1 METCSSPDVT
11 RDVDARTTVGVAVK
25 EIIASV
31 KQIEGG
37 ADAVPDDIQLF
48 SDGLGEPSPLDM
60 DSLDALDLALA
71 LKERF
76 DPDGERF
83 EAFLNGEV
91 DLQELGTVN
100 KITDFVLSL
109 QLESDFRP
117 VGADRPATNAAI
129 QAIQTH

>member
-1 METCSSPDVT
+1 METCSSIDVA
-11 RDVDARTTVGVAVK
+11 REVDARTVVRVAVK
-25 EIIASV
+25 EIIASI
-31 KQIEGG
+31 KQIERG
-37 ADAVPDDIQLF
+37 ADEVPDDVQLF

-109 QLESDFRP
+109 AKES
-117 VGADRPATNAAI
+117 TNNGHAVS
-129 QAIQTH
+129 QAGVA

>member
-1 METCSSPDVT
+1 METCRPIDGA
-11 RDVDARTTVGVAVK
+11 RAVDARTTVRVAVK
-25 EIIASV
+25 EIIASI

-37 ADAVPDDIQLF
+37 ADEVPDDVQLF
-48 SDGLGEPSPLDM
+48 SDGLSEPSPLDL

-117 VGADRPATNAAI
+117 ASVDRPAASAAK

>member
-1 METCSSPDVT
+1 METYRSIDAT
-11 RDVDARTTVGVAVK
+11 RDVDARTTVRVAVK
-25 EIIASV
+25 EIIASI
-31 KQIEGG
+31 KQIERG
-37 ADAVPDDIQLF
+37 AEAVPDDVQLF
-48 SDGLGEPSPLDM
+48 SDGLGEPTPLDM

-109 QLESDFRP
+109 AKES
-117 VGADRPATNAAI
+117 TNGHAVS
-129 QAIQTH
+129 QAGVA